1 MEEMKEMLSILTPF
15 VEITNRLQSDSVTS
29 SLVISSVICLYKGGC
44 DLLFAILL
52 LQQWLKFLCRKIL

>member
-44 DLLFAILL
+44 DLLFATFV
-52 LQQWLKFLCRKIL
+52 K